1 MPDDSTMLFQRKGE
15 QEAVLQNTLT
25 PVVKNSLLEGIRDLA
40 VRSVNERR
48 IEERREKGAF
58 WLIVDIWDV
67 DAWNERMQGDECE
80 RNRDA
85 TEKRQYCVNRVGVK

>member
-1 MPDDSTMLFQRKGE
+1 MTDDSTMLFQRKGE

-48 IEERREKGAF
+48 IEERRENGGF
-58 WLIVDIWDV
+58 
-67 DAWNERMQGDECE
+67 
-80 RNRDA
+80 
-85 TEKRQYCVNRVGVK
+85 

>member
-1 MPDDSTMLFQRKGE
+1 MTDDSTMLFQRKGE

-25 PVVKNSLLEGIRDLA
+25 PVVKNSLLEGICDLA

-48 IEERREKGAF
+48 IEERREKGVF
-58 WLIVDIWDV
+58 WLIVGIWDV

-85 TEKRQYCVNRVGVK
+85 TEKRQHCVNRVGVK